1 MTIDYTNTG
10 DVLSQIRARQSNQTT
25 APARFPLGKIAATPA
40 VLELLERTSYS
51 ASALLARHS
60 ACDFGDLDAHDH
72 KQNEDAI
79 KNGGRIFSVYR
90 LCDAAWLKQIPRS
103 QRHTIETVWI
113 ITNGTNDVGVRDGTV
128 LMTPACY

>member
-10 DVLSQIRARQSNQTT
+10 DVLSQIRARRSNQSA
-25 APARFPLGKIAATPA
+25 APTRFSLGKIAATPA
-40 VLELLERTSYS
+40 VLKLLERKGYS

-60 ACDFGDLDAHDH
+60 ACDFGDHDPHDH

-79 KNGGRIFSVYR
+79 ANGGRIFSVYR
-90 LCDAAWLKQIPRS
+90 LCDAEWLKQIPRS
-103 QRHTIETVWI
+103 QRHKIDTVWI
-113 ITNGTNDVGVRDGTV
+113 VTNGENDAGVRDATV